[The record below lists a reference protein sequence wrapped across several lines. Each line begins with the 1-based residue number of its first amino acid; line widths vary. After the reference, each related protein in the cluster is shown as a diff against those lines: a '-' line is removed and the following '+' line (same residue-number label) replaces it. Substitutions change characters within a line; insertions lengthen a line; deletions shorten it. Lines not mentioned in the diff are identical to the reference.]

1 MLFLYE
7 WKGSAYP
14 PDFSKTILLIL
25 SHNNSFLSN
34 ENAASLFHKKTWDS
48 LMFFRLPPVSFDSEF
63 PQAPYSLVLFIKVV
77 KGKLSWVVLYHSMA
91 YCKLQRKVNFLNQ
104 RPKSATLYFLYH
116 FSVQDKPD
124 GLPLISIYR
133 QYHH

>member
-1 MLFLYE
+1 M
-7 WKGSAYP
+7 KMP
-14 PDFSKTILLIL
+14 PRYSTKKHGIL
-25 SHNNSFLSN
+25 SCSS
-34 ENAASLFHKKTWDS
+34 DS
-48 LMFFRLPPVSFDSEF
+48 PPVSFDSEF